1 MRNRSISLIGLGI
14 LSGAMIG
21 TVLGQFLGFIL
32 PEDST
37 VKQFFLTTF
46 FDYSF
51 GSIGS
56 ESLLDLGIIA
66 INFGMIFRLNICS
79 VIGFAIAY
87 YLLRYFR

>member
-1 MRNRSISLIGLGI
+1 MRNRNISLIGLGI

-32 PEDST
+32 PEGST

-46 FDYSF
+46 DFSF

-56 ESLLDLGIIA
+56 ELLLDLGIIA
-66 INFGMIFRLNICS
+66 IDLGMIVRFNVCS
-79 VIGFAIAY
+79 IIGFAVAY